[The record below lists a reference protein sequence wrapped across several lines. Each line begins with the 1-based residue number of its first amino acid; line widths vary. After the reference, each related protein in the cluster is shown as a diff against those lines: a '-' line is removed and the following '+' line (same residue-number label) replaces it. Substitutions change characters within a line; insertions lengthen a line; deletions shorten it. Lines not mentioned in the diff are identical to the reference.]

1 MFDAFKV
8 DRKSISEE
16 VVQYIRNLILQEK
29 ILPGEKIP
37 GEREMAQKINVS
49 RNTVRE
55 AYKILAAQGYLNIK
69 HGQGVFISD
78 EESQIRNLTSS
89 FFIKQDDILELFS
102 IRKVLET
109 QAVIWAIEYHGM
121 EHHRELKNILED
133 NRMALKNKASFEE
146 LSYLDQKFHL
156 ALSRMSGNSI
166 LLRIMMNLIDLLSEV
181 RTQTIQI
188 PGRSEQSLK
197 EHILIVEAMMSNNK
211 KLAKHYM
218 LEHLSSVEKS
228 IIKYQS
234 EGGERNVS
242 L

>member
-1 MFDAFKV
+1 MFDALKV

-109 QAVIWAIEYHGM
+109 QAVIWAIENHGM
-121 EHHRELKNILED
+121 EHHRELRNILED

-197 EHILIVEAMMSNNK
+197 EHIQIMEAMMSNNK

>member
-1 MFDAFKV
+1 MFDTFKV

-16 VVQYIRNLILQEK
+16 VVQYIKNLIHQEK
-29 ILPGEKIP
+29 FLPGEKIP

-78 EESQIRNLTSS
+78 EESQIRNLTSN
-89 FFIKQDDILELFS
+89 FFLKQDDILELFS

-109 QAVIWAIEYHGM
+109 QAVIWAM
-121 EHHRELKNILED
+121 ENHKVDNHRELENILED
-133 NRMALKNKASFEE
+133 NRMALKNKASYEE
-146 LSYLDQKFHL
+146 LSFLDQKFHL

-166 LLRIMMNLIDLLSEV
+166 LLRIMMNLIDLLSDA
-181 RTQTIQI
+181 RTQTTQI
-188 PGRSEQSLK
+188 PGRSEKSLK
-197 EHILIVEAMMSNNK
+197 EHILIVEAMISNNPN
-211 KLAKHYM
+211 LAKQRM
-218 LEHLSSVEKS
+218 LEHLDSVEKS
-228 IIKYQS
+228 IIQFQS
-234 EGGERNVS
+234 KGGEHNVV